1 VEGTKFTV
9 KDMLA
14 TNNTCTTDVNVLEGT
29 VYVEDRSRDA
39 TEIAVI
45 PTMKTSVAVLQQVF
59 DSSEIDIGKIV
70 PRKPKKYH
78 K

>member
-39 TEIAVI
+39 TSIAVTPI
-45 PTMKTSVAVLQQVF
+45 QQHSVSVLQNVF
-59 DSSEIDIGKIV
+59 GSTEMDIGG
-70 PRKPKKYH
+70 
-78 K
+78 

>member
-1 VEGTKFTV
+1 
-9 KDMLA
+9 MLA